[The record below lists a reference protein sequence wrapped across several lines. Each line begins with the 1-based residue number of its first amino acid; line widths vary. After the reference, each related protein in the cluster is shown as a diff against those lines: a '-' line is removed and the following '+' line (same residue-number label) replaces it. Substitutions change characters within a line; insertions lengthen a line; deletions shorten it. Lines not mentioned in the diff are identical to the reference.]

1 MNIQLLLIVA
11 AAVCFG
17 VDAWLHRSLVSAG
30 FCLLT
35 IALWLV

>member
-1 MNIQLLLIVA
+1 MGWQTVLIVI

-17 VDAWLHRSLVSAG
+17 ADAFVNRSLVSAG